1 MSNKNPKPTHVALE
15 DKTLALTDMQIGFD
29 EELFVFLPV
38 AGNRGVQ
45 YHLSPKHAKRISILL
60 TQSIKSYEDKYGTLE
75 TKVAIRH
82 SDVMQGVVK
91 HEGQDLEANS

>member
-1 MSNKNPKPTHVALE
+1 MSPKNPKPTHVALE

-38 AGNRGVQ
+38 AGSRGVQ
-45 YHLSPKHAKRISILL
+45 YHLSPKHAKRFSILL
-60 TQSIKSYEDKYGTLE
+60 AQSVKSYEQMYGTLE

-82 SDVMQGVVK
+82 SDQMLGVIK
-91 HEGQDLEANS
+91 HEGQDLEANT